1 MNRIA
6 MPRLA
11 AALLFLF
18 PIGPLGARLAA
29 AQSSDAKL
37 AELGQLASADDAKGA
52 LEKLVAALGHDVPRG
67 QLTAALAIAA
77 LADRPPADTAG
88 DDGPDFAT
96 AAAALLPLLATD
108 DAGLVR
114 AAATALG
121 TIGPVGDDDFGDD
134 TIDALSRA
142 ITRVKDA
149 ETRAACLVAL
159 ADFGPAARAA
169 VPTVAKFLRGKTA
182 LVRESA
188 AATLAAIGPES
199 RGATGELARPVANQC
214 FSTDGL
220 WNSSMPAASANFVDT
235 APGVRQVTFTVGASS
250 ARNA

>member
-77 LADRPPADTAG
+77 LADRPPADTDG

-96 AAAALLPLLATD
+96 AAAALLPVTCMSISRSRITSSSSVMATTLLA
-108 DAGLVR
+108 VCR
-114 AAATALG
+114 
-121 TIGPVGDDDFGDD
+121 
-134 TIDALSRA
+134 
-142 ITRVKDA
+142 
-149 ETRAACLVAL
+149 
-159 ADFGPAARAA
+159 
-169 VPTVAKFLRGKTA
+169 
-182 LVRESA
+182 
-188 AATLAAIGPES
+188 
-199 RGATGELARPVANQC
+199 
-214 FSTDGL
+214 
-220 WNSSMPAASANFVDT
+220 
-235 APGVRQVTFTVGASS
+235 
-250 ARNA
+250 